1 MKESNIGTSLILL
14 NRSWSWIGNLASQ
27 RRHKVPMACYKSQ
40 IQDHSNLCITNNK
53 SHNLFG
59 INGLWFLRKPGT

>member
-27 RRHKVPMACYKSQ
+27 RRHKVPMACLGLMVY
-40 IQDHSNLCITNNK
+40 DFWENLAHRKIEIGNK
-53 SHNLFG
+53 IIFSTPALN
-59 INGLWFLRKPGT
+59 